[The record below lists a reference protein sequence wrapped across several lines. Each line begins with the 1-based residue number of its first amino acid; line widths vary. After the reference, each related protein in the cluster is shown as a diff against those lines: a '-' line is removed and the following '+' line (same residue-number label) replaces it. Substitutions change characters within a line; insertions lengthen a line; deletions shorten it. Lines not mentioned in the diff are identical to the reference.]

1 MLDEGMCDA
10 ENGCAGKEVMKMI
23 KWGYGENTKCDIGG
37 IGADF

>member
-10 ENGCAGKEVMKMI
+10 ENGCAGKEVVKMI
-23 KWGYGENTKCDIGG
+23 KWGYGKNTKCDIGG